1 MILCVKSEKGEYNV
15 NYKELANVVSKVWIN
30 SDDIMKICNC
40 GKNTAI
46 KIRQDVEKTI
56 MDSGKLVP
64 PSMTK
69 YVPTKL
75 VLEYV
80 GLDEDYIFKM
90 ASKVA

>member
-1 MILCVKSEKGEYNV
+1 M
-15 NYKELANVVSKVWIN
+15 NYKEMAHVVSKVWIN

-46 KIRQDVEKTI
+46 QIRQDVEKTI
-56 MDSGKLVP
+56 TESGKLVP

-69 YVPTKL
+69 YVPKKL
-75 VLEYV
+75 VLEYI

-90 ASKVA
+90 AARIT

>member
-1 MILCVKSEKGEYNV
+1 M
-15 NYKELANVVSKVWIN
+15 NYKEMADVVSKVWIN

-46 KIRQDVEKTI
+46 KIRQNVEKEI
-56 MDSGKLVP
+56 KERGKLVP

-75 VLEYV
+75 VLEQI

-90 ASKVA
+90 ASRIS

>member
-1 MILCVKSEKGEYNV
+1 MT
-15 NYKELANVVSKVWIN
+15 YKEMLEMIKKVWIN

-46 KIRQDVEKTI
+46 KIRQDIERSIKE
-56 MDSGKLVP
+56 SGKIIP
-64 PSMTK
+64 HSMTK
-69 YVPTKL
+69 SVPTKL

-90 ASKVA
+90 ASRIN